1 MLIHNLT
8 VAWRNINKYLSQNII
23 SVLGLSASLLCF
35 ALCMHFCRYIMG
47 MDKHFPNYD
56 RIAEVV
62 YQTPTGNL
70 YILSPLEGEKIVTA
84 PMNTLEKRCM
94 VIGNGYTNHHYEGES
109 GMLIPVDL
117 KTVET
122 DAPFA
127 EVFSVKVVAGSWEQ
141 AAQLPNSIVLSESKA
156 RKLFGSAVDA
166 VGRTIQATG
175 RNNSAYTVR
184 AVMADM
190 PRNIS
195 FFEMGIDALKLNDVN
210 SPRHLEYGYNWQAYI
225 YGLMPDGVELEDVN
239 RELTNTILPSIT
251 HIAGRER
258 TDKTI
263 VATRMGEHMADT
275 TSMIAG
281 ILTTFALLILS
292 VGLLNF
298 LHFLV
303 GSILNRSR
311 EYSLRRMFGC
321 RLRDLFWMLFTQTF
335 LLLAAA
341 ALVCS
346 YVCRAFIPH
355 IQVPAMFADVFR
367 IDTSVMWRET
377 GEYLLGLL
385 LLCAIICLAVSWY
398 IQRITIQQGVT
409 GISSAPRIRR
419 HLGRNLMMGIQFFIC
434 WVFVSLT
441 VGFYLQARL
450 TTGTVLG
457 TLSRAEKEQILSIP
471 LDGSKTLMRPDE
483 KQVLVN
489 RLKQHAGVKDVLTK
503 DGGLLGSVSGN
514 GILTESGNRNS
525 MIDVLLEDFTL
536 NYFRF
541 MNIEL
546 VRGVLPETRG
556 QIATDEDFAALFD
569 EDILGRVFYDIYRNT
584 PYTVT
589 AIVKNTPRVATDR
602 GMVAR
607 NKNGWLYLNESEWA
621 ADSYIGH
628 IYLKCYPGQVDAV
641 REYAMEELRK
651 VLATSIEPE
660 VHTLMDDI
668 EADQGP
674 EVALQDIILFFAI
687 VSLTITL
694 LGVYSAIT
702 LDTERRRREVALRK
716 VHGAR
721 FRDILWLFGRRYFY
735 LLVIPFVLAFP
746 IVHFIFTTLSKDY
759 LVFFNHGFLFWAGVF
774 FGVALLVVLT
784 ILWRILQVART
795 RPAEEIAKG

>member
-1 MLIHNLT
+1 MLSHNLT

-35 ALCMHFCRYIMG
+35 ALCMHFSRYIMG

-275 TSMIAG
+275 TSMITG

-503 DGGLLGSVSGN
+503 DGGMLGSVSGN

-536 NYFRF
+536 NYYRF

-556 QIATDEDFAALFD
+556 QIAADEDFAALFD
-569 EDILGRVFYDIYRNT
+569 EDILGRVFYDVYRNT

-607 NKNGWLYLNESEWA
+607 NKNGWLYLNEAEWA
-621 ADSYIGH
+621 ADPYIGH
-628 IYLKCYPGQVDAV
+628 IYLKCYPEQVDAV

-651 VLATSIEPE
+651 VFAASIEPE

-716 VHGAR
+716 VHGAL
-721 FRDILWLFGRRYFY
+721 FSDILWLFGRRYFY

-746 IVHFIFTTLSKDY
+746 IVHFIFIKLSEDY